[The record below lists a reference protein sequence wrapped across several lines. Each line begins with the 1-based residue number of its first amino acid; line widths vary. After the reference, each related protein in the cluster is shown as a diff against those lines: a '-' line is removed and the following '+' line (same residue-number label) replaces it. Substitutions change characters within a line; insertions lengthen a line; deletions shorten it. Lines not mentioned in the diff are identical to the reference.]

1 VARTAD
7 DVEALRNADGGFDIE
22 VSVVHSDG
30 VSELYLGQIK
40 GPRIDIATDAVVRP
54 ADAKEYAAAS
64 RMYGLVDGH
73 LLWAWDIA
81 ALGQDL
87 RTHASARLAKTD

>member
-1 VARTAD
+1 
-7 DVEALRNADGGFDIE
+7 
-22 VSVVHSDG
+22 
-30 VSELYLGQIK
+30 
-40 GPRIDIATDAVVRP
+40 RIDLTTGGVLRGP
-54 ADAKEYAAAS
+54 GAALMSAGR

-87 RTHASARLAKTD
+87 RTHASARLARVQAAA